1 MTKYKNATILFRSMS
16 GDWFDIPAEQYRAD
30 VAGYRL
36 ATQRALSTGDESG
49 MIQYEQGDTGWRY
62 NPSFMT

>member
-1 MTKYKNATILFRSMS
+1 MTKRKNATVLFRSYS
-16 GDWFDIPAEQYRAD
+16 GDWFDIPAEQYATD
-30 VAGYRL
+30 AAGYGL

-62 NPSFMT
+62 NSSFGT